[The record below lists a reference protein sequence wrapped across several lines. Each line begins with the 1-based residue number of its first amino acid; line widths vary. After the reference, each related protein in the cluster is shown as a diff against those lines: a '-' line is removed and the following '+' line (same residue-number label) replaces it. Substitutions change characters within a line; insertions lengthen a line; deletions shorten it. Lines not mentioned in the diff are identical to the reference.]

1 MELQTNKKT
10 EAKDQHQELNHSLI
24 KIVTEGRE
32 IAKRLKGVVKATT
45 HLKRKLEDG
54 HADHED
60 RHQYERMS
68 KWAEGST
75 QKLKAIRK
83 EYEEKINVLL
93 VKDPNG
99 KFMKTMTHQ
108 DTQILL
114 EDFEN

>member
-1 MELQTNKKT
+1 MELQTNKNAET
-10 EAKDQHQELNHSLI
+10 KDQHQELNHSLI

-45 HLKRKLEDG
+45 HLKKKLEDG

-60 RHQYERMS
+60 KWQLERMS
-68 KWAEGST
+68 QWTESSS
-75 QKLKAIRK
+75 QKLKAIRR

-99 KFMKTMTHQ
+99 KFMKTVTHQ
-108 DTQILL
+108 DTQTLL
-114 EDFEN
+114 EEFKI